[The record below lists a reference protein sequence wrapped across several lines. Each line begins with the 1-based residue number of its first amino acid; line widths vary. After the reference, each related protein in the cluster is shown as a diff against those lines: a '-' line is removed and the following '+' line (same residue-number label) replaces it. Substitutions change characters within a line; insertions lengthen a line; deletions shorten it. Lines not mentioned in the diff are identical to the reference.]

1 MQESVVAEQLK
12 RLLAGYYP
20 EDDAAKELRQTTR
33 TLRLWRQQ
41 GIGPAWVKIGR
52 RVFYAEAALLAWI
65 RSLERQPV
73 RSRQRGMSHGD
84 QQA

>member
-1 MQESVVAEQLK
+1 MAEQLK

-52 RVFYAEAALLAWI
+52 RIFYAEAALMAWI
-65 RSLERQPV
+65 KSLERQPV
-73 RSRQRGMSHGD
+73 RSRRRVG
-84 QQA
+84 